1 MDVKLVVIHG
11 RPANKSLV
19 FPRGAYVFG
28 RGSECHIR
36 PNSDWV
42 SRQHCQLLVTADSVS
57 IRDLGSRNGTLVNG
71 ERVMGHRGL
80 ADGDR
85 LQIGPLVFEV
95 RLGGITQAEA
105 ATTVTGD
112 TEAVNF
118 DTAQIAALEEA
129 RARLGLQTDP
139 SQPTPCP
146 TPAEHSVAPSR

>member
-11 RPANKSLV
+11 RPAHKSLV

-42 SRQHCQLLVTADSVS
+42 SRQHCQLLVTADSVA

-71 ERVMGHRGL
+71 ERVMGQRGL

-95 RLGGITQAEA
+95 RVGKIPPVEPG
-105 ATTVTGD
+105 TTPACD
-112 TEAVNF
+112 TEAVNM
-118 DTAQIAALEEA
+118 DTTQLAALDEA
-129 RARLGLQTDP
+129 QLSSRTDP
-139 SQPTPCP
+139 ALQVLP
-146 TPAEHSVAPSR
+146 PAIT

>member
-42 SRQHCQLLVTADSVS
+42 SRQHCQLLVAADSVS

-71 ERVMGHRGL
+71 ERVMGQRGL
-80 ADGDR
+80 TDGDR

-95 RLGGITQAEA
+95 RVGGVTHAEPG
-105 ATTVTGD
+105 TTVTGD
-112 TEAVNF
+112 TEAVNL
-118 DTAQIAALEEA
+118 DTAQLSTLDEA
-129 RARLGLQTDP
+129 RAQLSSRTDP
-139 SQPTPCP
+139 CQPTPSP
-146 TPAEHSVAPSR
+146 TAASHSAAPSR